1 MARFLGAQTLSLFVA
16 RLWARSCA
24 QKHSL
29 FVFCHSSRFV
39 LTVKEWFIME
49 LQLRLVSLLGI
60 VSSVYGQDC
69 SDFTLG
75 SCDFDETAIVGS
87 VR

>member
-1 MARFLGAQTLSLFVA
+1 
-16 RLWARSCA
+16 
-24 QKHSL
+24 
-29 FVFCHSSRFV
+29 
-39 LTVKEWFIME
+39 ME

-60 VSSVYGQDC
+60 VSSVHGQDC

-75 SCDFDETAIVGS
+75 SCDFDETAIVGG